1 MMSCEQ
7 FEEQVSAYIDHELSD
22 DETEMLFKHL
32 AGCASCRRAMTAV
45 LDLRS
50 GLRDRAPL
58 LAPKEL
64 DDRVLRMARSAQLR
78 MPDRVAI
85 PAKMWQ
91 RRISMR
97 ISVAAAV
104 MLTLLFVSFFA
115 SALWLGLSG
124 STDNLKVQTV
134 FLTAVP
140 TVEVRAYTMEP
151 VVTIQ

>member
-1 MMSCEQ
+1 MSCEQ

-22 DETEMLFKHL
+22 DETEMLFEHL

-64 DDRVLRMARSAQLR
+64 DDRVLSMARSAQLR

-97 ISVAAAV
+97 ISALVAAVLMIIAASS
-104 MLTLLFVSFFA
+104 LL
-115 SALWLGLSG
+115 ALVWGPVK
-124 STDNLKVQTV
+124 TTPPQIQTV
-134 FLTAVP
+134 YITALP
-140 TVEVRAYTMEP
+140 PVEVHGYMP
-151 VVTIQ
+151 